1 MRQAKFRK
9 KHLADTAA
17 RDEFKA
23 DFLPWSELEQHGG
36 VPAERETEER
46 LAYEV
51 RGHVLVRASVV
62 LAHEAAR
69 A

>member
-1 MRQAKFRK
+1 MRQAKCR

-23 DFLPWSELEQHGG
+23 DFLSWSELEQHGG

-46 LAYEV
+46 LAYKL

-62 LAHEAAR
+62 LAHEA
-69 A
+69 